1 MADQIFKLVITG
13 AFNTGKTTFIRS
25 LSDIAAVDTDKSTTT
40 AEEQRVKASTT
51 VAMDYGRFQLDGI
64 RVQLFG
70 TPGQP
75 RFDFMREILAKDM
88 NGFLVMVDLADPST
102 IDAAAT
108 LVEQFKDYQAV
119 PYAVVAN
126 KSDLNSSVSP
136 TTLREQLQ
144 LPPEIHIYLCTATER
159 ESVREVVR
167 RFMRDAR
174 K

>member
-1 MADQIFKLVITG
+1 VADQIFKLVITG

-51 VAMDYGRFQLDGI
+51 VAMDYGRFKLDGI

-136 TTLREQLQ
+136 TTLRDQLQ
-144 LPPEIHIYLCTATER
+144 LPAEIHIYLCTATER